1 MREILGQNQ
10 IGYPKCLFM
19 TLCIS
24 WIRQVKNAKE
34 LCLISDSCLS
44 CGDRF
49 YAAPKI
55 FTLKR
60 GDCAFA
66 CAGITNY
73 FYPIAEHIV
82 RVVDLNMPIADRAI
96 DFVDL
101 KHYILDVI
109 NKSLFEI
116 KDVFGY
122 DEIKDCGPD
131 FSMLL
136 CGYSWK
142 LEDFRIYQ
150 IDYDR
155 KQRKMVARKVG
166 TTCGQPLG
174 VIGNKES
181 IPKVRYK
188 IFQEI
193 KVKKTMDMEPL
204 KVLCEYLDNPQYTT
218 IGGYP
223 QMIKIYPFMK
233 TLPIGFIHES
243 DGDNKFI
250 TYMGRP
256 LLDYETFPYP
266 MYDLKTGESKYMKET
281 INEFKRIHE
290 ETSPLDVFYSHKK

>member
-1 MREILGQNQ
+1 M
-10 IGYPKCLFM
+10 
-19 TLCIS
+19 
-24 WIRQVKNAKE
+24 
-34 LCLISDSCLS
+34 ISDSCLR

-49 YAAPKI
+49 YAASKI

-122 DEIKDCGPD
+122 DEIKDCVPD

-150 IDYDR
+150 INYDR
-155 KQRKMVARKVG
+155 KHRKMVARKVG

-204 KVLCEYLDNPQYTT
+204 RELCEYLGNP
-218 IGGYP
+218 
-223 QMIKIYPFMK
+223 
-233 TLPIGFIHES
+233 
-243 DGDNKFI
+243 
-250 TYMGRP
+250 
-256 LLDYETFPYP
+256 
-266 MYDLKTGESKYMKET
+266 
-281 INEFKRIHE
+281 
-290 ETSPLDVFYSHKK
+290 